1 MKFQHCCRNGQLCCP
16 KVERPFDVVASVYEA
31 KATRSATVDFQQSRP
46 DRVEFSFVASVFQ
59 ALGFLLET
67 VCYFSLEQRCKIL
80 AGFARTFR
88 FISCSAFFAGL
99 WTDNVEG
106 VFDHLIDVDSVDG
119 LSFKHVCQLLLQL
132 RERRTSWYRLMPALH
147 HHRIPLHSTHLIRRC
162 SKGQWWSQNLKA
174 KAKAK
179 VMAKAKAWIFEIK
192 AIGPKDKAKVWYS
205 RV

>member
-1 MKFQHCCRNGQLCCP
+1 MKFQHCWRYGQLCCP
-16 KVERPFDVVASVYEA
+16 KVERPFNVVASVYEA

-46 DRVEFSFVASVFQ
+46 CWIQLCRQCVPGFRLSSRDCLLFFSQTEMQNS
-59 ALGFLLET
+59 
-67 VCYFSLEQRCKIL
+67 
-80 AGFARTFR
+80 GFARTFR

-179 VMAKAKAWIFEIK
+179 AMAKAKAWIFEIK